1 MISAAASIRGRLM
14 ANISTVATSKIRT
27 IIRSMDVLPDKSISP
42 APQLAGTNN
51 KKKCASDIFIV
62 HGVPLFQRLGP
73 TLASAAGSLFD
84 LFQAPAL
91 VPRILPLTIVVS
103 TVKYPHGSWVWI
115 GRAVINIKIAVRT
128 AG

>member
-1 MISAAASIRGRLM
+1 M
-14 ANISTVATSKIRT
+14 ATVATSKITRM
-27 IIRSMDVLPDKSISP
+27 IRSMEVLPDKSESS
-42 APQLAGTNN
+42 APQLAGANN
-51 KKKCASDIFIV
+51 MKECVSGIFIV

-103 TVKYPHGSWVWI
+103 TAKYPGGSWVWI